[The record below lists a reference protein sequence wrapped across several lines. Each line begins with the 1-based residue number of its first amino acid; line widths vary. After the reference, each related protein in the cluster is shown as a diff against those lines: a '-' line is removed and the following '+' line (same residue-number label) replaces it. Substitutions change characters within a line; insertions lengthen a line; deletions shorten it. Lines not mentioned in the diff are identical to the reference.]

1 MRLLRSSV
9 LAALSVAALSSAAFA
24 QGDATRAPAPLD
36 RSAADTIPAPDADRG
51 RDGDDRAP
59 PSARSAAAERDR
71 DLFCRRDAARR
82 TGYTT
87 PRDAASSEQAKG
99 SIGGTLG
106 GAALGAI
113 IGGAAG
119 NAGAGAAIGA
129 GAGLL
134 AGSAIG
140 ADNAREAARNVEE
153 DYGDAYYACMDEAEG
168 DNDAASARAYAGV
181 IPRGDDDRYAAD
193 YPPPAPPPVYAYG
206 PGYYPYPYYGGY
218 PYYGPSLG
226 FSFGFGRP
234 YYGYRGG
241 FGGGFRGGYRGGFR
255 GGAHFGGGRRR

>member
-1 MRLLRSSV
+1 MRLMRSSV
-9 LAALSVAALSSAAFA
+9 LAAVTVAAMSSAAFA
-24 QGDATRAPAPLD
+24 QGGNATHAPVPLD
-36 RSAADTIPAPDADRG
+36 RDAAAAEDSVPPPDADRAAP
-51 RDGDDRAP
+51 RARQTAAADSRAP
-59 PSARSAAAERDR
+59 

-87 PRDAASSEQAKG
+87 PREAANNEQAKG

-140 ADNAREAARNVEE
+140 ADNAREAAHDVAD
-153 DYGDAYYACMDEAEG
+153 DYADAYYACMDEARDDG
-168 DNDAASARAYAGV
+168 DNADYAGA
-181 IPRGDDDRYAAD
+181 PPPDDRYAGD
-193 YPPPAPPPVYAYG
+193 YPPPPPPPAAYYG
-206 PGYYPYPYYGGY
+206 PAYYPYPYYGY
-218 PYYGPSLG
+218 APYYGPSFGL
-226 FSFGFGRP
+226 SFGFGGR
-234 YYGYRGG
+234 YGGYRGWG
-241 FGGGFRGGYRGGFR
+241 GGYRGGF
-255 GGAHFGGGRRR
+255 HGGGRHR

>member
-1 MRLLRSSV
+1 MRLMRNSV
-9 LAALSVAALSSAAFA
+9 LATLTVAALSSAAFA
-24 QGDATRAPAPLD
+24 QDAATRAPAQLD
-36 RSAADTIPAPDADRG
+36 RSAPAADAVPGPDADRS
-51 RDGDDRAP
+51 RDIADDRAP
-59 PSARSAAAERDR
+59 PPDARSAAAERDR

-87 PRDAASSEQAKG
+87 PRDAANSEQARG
-99 SIGGTLG
+99 TIGGTLG

-129 GAGLL
+129 GAGLV

-140 ADNAREAARNVEE
+140 ADNARAAARDVEQ
-153 DYGDAYYACMDEAEG
+153 DYGDAYYACMDEAQ
-168 DNDAASARAYAGV
+168 DDT
-181 IPRGDDDRYAAD
+181 IPRGDDRRYAGD
-193 YPPPAPPPVYAYG
+193 YPPPPPVYSYG

-234 YYGYRGG
+234 YYGYGYRGG
-241 FGGGFRGGYRGGFR
+241 FGFRGGYGGGFRGGAR
-255 GGAHFGGGRRR
+255 FGGGRRR